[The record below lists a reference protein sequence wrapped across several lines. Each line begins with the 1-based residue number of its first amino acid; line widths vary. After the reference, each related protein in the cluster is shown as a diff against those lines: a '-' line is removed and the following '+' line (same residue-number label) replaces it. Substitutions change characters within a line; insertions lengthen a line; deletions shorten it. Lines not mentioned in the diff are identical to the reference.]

1 MNQLAYG
8 PSGTINGMTA
18 NVTDLG
24 ALRIRSDAIDAG
36 KGLKWP
42 LGTLKPGTY
51 LLTESSGNLTDDNVY
66 IAVFDQSG
74 NRLQYV
80 DFQNHA
86 NRTFT
91 LREATDC
98 TLGVY
103 GKIHSAGKPCDIVL
117 LPMLVDMKETVTAWQ
132 PPATLDAKAIGGGVA
147 PEVNLLTNP
156 GFEEG
161 LAHWTKITS
170 DANVFETDPNGA
182 NIRPHSGTRMLYV
195 GAKSETFEIQGS
207 VIHVSLW
214 YTNAVVSR
222 SLHVQMV
229 FDDGTPQDLIQLWPA
244 DPPTIWKRYTATIKV
259 PPNTTKARLIINT
272 EFGRIDDVEV
282 TEEI

>member
-24 ALRIRSDAIDAG
+24 ALRIRSDALDAG

-132 PPATLDAKAIGGGVA
+132 PPATLDAKAIGGGA

-214 YTNAVVSR
+214 YTNAAVSR